1 MPKSDRKIYC
11 GFRLSAAVL
20 RELEWLS
27 RNSGLDKTAVVEIA
41 LASARPVLRKL
52 LADRAA
58 ALSEKS

>member
-1 MPKSDRKIYC
+1 MLKRDKKIYC
-11 GFRLSAAVL
+11 GFRLSPPIL
-20 RELEWLS
+20 RELEYLS
-27 RNSGLDKTAVVEIA
+27 RSSGLDKTAVVEIA